1 MRSSIVVSP
10 DDECQLCGETRENHG
25 DSNHEF
31 SVDGS
36 LVPKKRPEPGKPAPQ
51 EKDPNRPA
59 KPSGVEEL
67 EKAFLRLNEV
77 LLSKGVLDGRDLIQI
92 LGGPTS

>member
-1 MRSSIVVSP
+1 MPEPLSP
-10 DDECQLCGETRENHG
+10 DDLCLVCNTKRDEHG
-25 DSNHEF
+25 DKNHQF
-31 SVDGS
+31 SLTSD
-36 LVPKKRPEPGKPAPQ
+36 VPIPLKPGEPPRQQAPR
-51 EKDPNRPA
+51 ERDPNA

-77 LLSKGVLDGRDLIQI
+77 LLEKGVIDGRDLIQI